1 MKLIQQVLEDGE
13 IIPRLA
19 QSKYDP
25 HSIEGRTSEAA
36 AQKVGRYELIFISAT
51 RIRELNKGV
60 APLIKKVHGNR
71 VTALQEIQEGLI
83 DGDEYFLKAT
93 EPVKRQRS

>member
-1 MKLIQQVLEDGE
+1 MKLTQQVLEDGK
-13 IIPRLA
+13 IIPRLE

-25 HSIEGRTSEAA
+25 HNVEGRTSEAA

-51 RIRELNKGV
+51 RIRELNAGQT
-60 APLIKKVHGNR
+60 PLIKRQHGNR
-71 VTALQEIQEGLI
+71 VTALQEIQAGLI

-93 EPVKRQRS
+93 APVKRQRA

>member
-1 MKLIQQVLEDGE
+1 MQLIQQVLENGD

-36 AQKVGRYELIFISAT
+36 AQKVGRYELIFISAA
-51 RIRELNKGV
+51 RIRELNKGQ
-60 APLIKKVHGNR
+60 APLVKKVHGNR
-71 VTALQEIQEGLI
+71 VTALQEIQSGLI

-93 EPVKRQRS
+93 EPPKRQRA